1 VDKVRAFLKQL
12 ADFWATL
19 SLPKR
24 LALIIG
30 TLAVLVGVLSA
41 AAAGS
46 RVEYTYLFTDLSTE
60 DAAAIAEKLKALKVP
75 YRIEAG
81 GTALQVPEQQVHQL
95 RLELASAGLPR
106 GGGVGFEI
114 FDRSN
119 LGATEFEQRINLR
132 RALEGELSRS
142 IGTIDGVQAARVH
155 LVLPENRLFAARKE
169 QSSASVVL
177 KLRPSKEFGR
187 REVAGIVHLVAAA
200 VPGLSHDRVSVV
212 STEGVTLH
220 RPVTDEGGGFGGDG
234 ENEVARDMGTAME
247 NHVRSLLER
256 VVGPGN
262 TDVRVHLDLTTA
274 SRERT
279 EEHFEPSKTALRS
292 EHKTEETTG
301 AEGATVAG
309 VPGAQTNLPHT
320 DPAAAGEETS
330 SAGGGVFRK
339 TQTRNWEVDRVTE
352 KTMMPAGGTDRLSV
366 AVLVDGSYVVKGG
379 KSVFVPR
386 SKEQLV
392 QLEAI
397 VKNAVGFDEKRGD
410 SVRVEGTQF
419 ARLDDGEPEPE
430 PKGLA
435 ALAKKSPFL
444 VAGAAL
450 GLATLIA
457 VTWLLLSRRRRA
469 LAKARAEAAIP
480 ALAGSPIPVA
490 LGPGEVAAGALPE
503 GAAEGTPSSAELR
516 AEALAIA
523 ARDPATAAII
533 LKKWLNAPATPAA
546 AA

>member
-1 VDKVRAFLKQL
+1 MDKVRAFLKQL
-12 ADFWATL
+12 GEFWGSL
-19 SLPKR
+19 SLVKR
-24 LALIIG
+24 ISLIVA
-30 TLAVLVGVLSA
+30 TAAVLVGVLSA
-41 AAAGS
+41 AAMSS
-46 RVEYTYLFTDLSTE
+46 RVEYGYLFTDLSTE
-60 DAAAIAEKLKALKVP
+60 DAAAIAEKLKGMKVP

-81 GTALQVPEQQVHQL
+81 GTAVQVPEERVAQL

-119 LGATEFEQRINLR
+119 LGETEFEQHINLR
-132 RALEGELSRS
+132 RALEGELARS
-142 IGTIDGVQAARVH
+142 IGTIDGVQSARVH
-155 LVLPENRLFAARKE
+155 LVMPENRLFAARKE

-177 KLRPSKEFGR
+177 KIRPSKEFGR

-220 RPVTDEGGGFGGDG
+220 RPITDEEGAGTGGDG
-234 ENEVARDMGTAME
+234 ENEQARDMATAME
-247 NHVRSLLER
+247 SHVRSLLER

-262 TDVRVHLDLTTA
+262 TDVRIHLDLMTA

-279 EEHFEPSKTALRS
+279 EEHYEPTKTALRS
-292 EHKTEETTG
+292 EHKTEESTG
-301 AEGATVAG
+301 AEGASVAG

-320 DPAAAGEETS
+320 DPAAATEETAA
-330 SAGGGVFRK
+330 AGGNVFRK

-366 AVLVDGSYVVKGG
+366 AVLIDGSYVTKAG
-379 KSVFVPR
+379 KAVFVPR
-386 SKEQLV
+386 PKEQLE

-410 SVRVEGTQF
+410 AVRVEGTQF
-419 ARLDDGEPEPE
+419 AHLEEPEAPPE

-435 ALAKKSPFL
+435 ALVKKSPAIL
-444 VAGAAL
+444 AGVAL
-450 GLATLIA
+450 GLAAFIGVA
-457 VTWLLLSRRRRA
+457 WLLVAKRRKTV
-469 LAKARAEAAIP
+469 KARLEAAQ
-480 ALAGSPIPVA
+480 LAAHPSPLGA
-490 LGPGEVAAGALPE
+490 LGPGDMPAGALPE
-503 GAAEGTPSSAELR
+503 GARESVPTSAELR
-516 AEALAIA
+516 AEALQIA
-523 ARDPATAAII
+523 SRDPATAAII
-533 LKKWLNAPATPAA
+533 LKKWLNAPASPAA

>member
-1 VDKVRAFLKQL
+1 VRAFLKQL
-12 ADFWATL
+12 AEFWGTL
-19 SLPKR
+19 SLVKR
-24 LALIIG
+24 VSLIVAMA
-30 TLAVLVGVLSA
+30 AVLIGVLSA
-41 AAAGS
+41 AAMSGHI
-46 RVEYTYLFTDLSTE
+46 EYSYLFTDLSTE
-60 DAAAIAEKLKALKVP
+60 DAAAISEKLKAMKVP

-81 GTALQVPEQQVHQL
+81 GTALEVPEERVHQL

-119 LGATEFEQRINLR
+119 LGETEFEQHINLR
-132 RALEGELSRS
+132 RALEGELSRTIS
-142 IGTIDGVQAARVH
+142 TIDGVQSARVH

-212 STEGVTLH
+212 NTEGVTLH
-220 RPVTDEGGGFGGDG
+220 RPITDEGGSSGGDG
-234 ENEVARDMGTAME
+234 EDEQARDMASAME

-256 VVGPGN
+256 MVGPGN
-262 TDVRVHLDLTTA
+262 TDVRVHLDLTKS

-279 EEHFEPSKTALRS
+279 EEHYEPTKTALRS
-292 EHKTEETTG
+292 EHKTEESTG

-320 DPAAAGEETS
+320 DPAAATEES
-330 SAGGGVFRK
+330 GPAGSNVFRK

-352 KTMMPAGGTDRLSV
+352 KTVMPAGGTDRLSV
-366 AVLVDGSYVVKGG
+366 AVLVDGSYVTKNG

-386 SKEQLV
+386 TVEQLA
-392 QLEAI
+392 QLDAL

-419 ARLDDGEPEPE
+419 ARLDDVEPAPE
-430 PKGLA
+430 PKGLVA
-435 ALAKKSPFL
+435 FAKKSPAI
-444 VAGAAL
+444 AGGIAFGVAAL
-450 GLATLIA
+450 IGTA
-457 VTWLLLSRRRRA
+457 LLLSAKRRKVA
-469 LAKARAEAAIP
+469 AKARVEAA
-480 ALAGSPIPVA
+480 ALAAHVSPLAGAI
-490 LGPGEVAAGALPE
+490 GPGDLPVGALPE
-503 GAAEGTPSSAELR
+503 GEREPVLTSAELR
-516 AEALAIA
+516 AEALQIA
-523 ARDPATAAII
+523 SRDPATAAII
-533 LKKWLNAPATPAA
+533 LKKWLNAPASPAA

>member
-1 VDKVRAFLKQL
+1 VDKFRAFLKQL
-12 ADFWATL
+12 AEFWGTL
-19 SLPKR
+19 SLVKR
-24 LALIIG
+24 VSLVVA
-30 TLAVLVGVLSA
+30 TAAVLVGVLA
-41 AAAGS
+41 AASMGS

-60 DAAAIAEKLKALKVP
+60 DAAAIAEKLKAMKVP

-81 GTALQVPEQQVHQL
+81 GTALQVPEERVHQL

-119 LGATEFEQRINLR
+119 LGETEFEQHINLR

-142 IGTIDGVQAARVH
+142 ISTIEGVQSARVH

-169 QSSASVVL
+169 TASASVVL
-177 KLRPSKEFGR
+177 KLRGSREFGR

-220 RPVTDEGGGFGGDG
+220 RPVTDDSSGGAATDA
-234 ENEVARDMGTAME
+234 ENEQARDMATAME

-256 VVGPGN
+256 VVGAGN
-262 TDVRVHLDLTTA
+262 TDVRIHVDLNKA

-279 EEHFEPSKTALRS
+279 EEHYEPTRTALRS

-320 DPAAAGEETS
+320 DPAAQTEETTTPGS
-330 SAGGGVFRK
+330 GVFRK

-352 KTMMPAGGTDRLSV
+352 KTVLPAGGTDRLSV
-366 AVLVDGSYVVKGG
+366 AVLIDGSYVMKGG

-386 SKEQLV
+386 SKEQLA
-392 QLEAI
+392 QLDAI
-397 VKNAVGFDEKRGD
+397 VRNAVGFDEKRGD
-410 SVRVEGTQF
+410 AVRIEATQF
-419 ARLDDGEPEPE
+419 AHFEEEPAPE

-435 ALAKKSPFL
+435 ALAKKSPAL
-444 VAGAAL
+444 LAAAAL
-450 GLATLIA
+450 GLAFLIGA
-457 VTWLLLSRRRRA
+457 VWLVFAKRRRNAKAKAQAAEKLLSGTPLPVE
-469 LAKARAEAAIP
+469 LA
-480 ALAGSPIPVA
+480 AGQQP
-490 LGPGEVAAGALPE
+490 AGALP
-503 GAAEGTPSSAELR
+503 ASTAEATPTSAERR
-516 AEALAIA
+516 AEALQIA

-533 LKKWLNAPATPAA
+533 LKKWLNAPAAPAA